1 MDPIVQIARRVTAAP
16 RNGNPREAG
25 MSASAWLSS
34 GGPVRLDA
42 DGINLAGQD
51 RSGRGSAVLA
61 RAALALAPVSVG
73 KVRHL
78 QLAPVTV
85 PAIPVT
91 LIGAA
96 LDPVV
101 GLHQAGPWLA
111 AATRA
116 LRAGRDSGKDSGWR
130 LALG

>member
-1 MDPIVQIARRVTAAP
+1 MFVC
-16 RNGNPREAG
+16 
-25 MSASAWLSS
+25 AWLNSC
-34 GGPVRLDA
+34 GPVRLDA

-61 RAALALAPVSVG
+61 RTALALAPVG
-73 KVRHL
+73 MRKVYHL

-116 LRAGRDSGKDSGWR
+116 LRAGRDSGEDSGWR
-130 LALG
+130 LAPG